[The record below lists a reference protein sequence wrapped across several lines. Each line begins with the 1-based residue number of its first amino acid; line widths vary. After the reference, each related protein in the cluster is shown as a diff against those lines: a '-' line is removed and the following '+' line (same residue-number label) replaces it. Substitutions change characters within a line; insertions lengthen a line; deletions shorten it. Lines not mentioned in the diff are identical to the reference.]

1 MIVDMDPT
9 IIAVSVADGSIRV
22 SLRDGRQVSA
32 PVRWFPRLEA
42 ATPTQ
47 REQVEIDPAGTAL
60 HWPEL
65 DEDIDVS
72 AFLAKE
78 HIATSPI
85 ASLLVSDDGSLAET
99 ARRGR
104 P

>member
-9 IIAVSVADGSIRV
+9 IVAVSVADGSIQV

-32 PVRWFPRLEA
+32 PVRWFPRLQA
-42 ATPTQ
+42 ATPAQ
-47 REQVEIDPAGTAL
+47 REHVEIDPAGTAL

-78 HIATSPI
+78 RIATSPI
-85 ASLLVSDDGSLAET
+85 SALLVSDDGSLAET